1 MHFVRWLRLRTL
13 DRGIAILTILLCVSA
28 CGGGGGGPPPPMM
41 GATSFTTNENVALPG
56 QLSATGGSGTLTF
69 SALTKPASGTLTSF
83 TAAGAFV
90 YTPTANFVGSDSFKV
105 QVSDSQGQ
113 MATATIAI
121 TVHANHAP
129 AADRVVMRADGSALA
144 KIDVLAS
151 AHDPDGDPLTV
162 SIATPALVGKASV
175 NSDKSVSITGL
186 PSGYK
191 GLTRFRFTVTDPTG
205 ATASANAA
213 IFVGA
218 DPFRAVF
225 AGDASGNGTPEVYL
239 TDFAADPQ
247 AVSAATQGNF
257 RLAGFAVSANGAT
270 VAYRSEA
277 ASGSKLSF
285 VRTSAPGQ
293 PVDIDLPSGAALIQ
307 DPQGKDQFQVSPDGQ
322 WIALVAGQTG
332 AGAIYV
338 VNVSKPTVVSR
349 VAPAGAVYMSQL
361 AFSADSKSLYFL
373 ATSVAS
379 GDNES
384 LYLVGLSDPGATA
397 LISAAS
403 APGSSDQVLQYSVS
417 RDQTRILEQANRH
430 GAVGLF
436 YIDPQRLQ
444 DEIQVSQN
452 LLPGQFIPQ
461 TPFNSPPGI
470 AVNASGGQVAYPV
483 QSLLGIN
490 TYAANVAATPD
501 PQVVATS
508 ARAIGFRPDGAAL
521 LYSSGPQVYE
531 SSVQSGATG
540 QLVGNGG
547 AAWYDSTGNIV
558 LLEQF
563 LASGGTPSSY
573 PALATTVR
581 GSFGTT
587 QPLGT
592 AVLAAQYFNVSGF
605 DRAVVLLGE
614 GPTTGQPA
622 ASVHLSLVNAL
633 APDKLLYL
641 ADFETPMSLTS
652 DVARIVTN

>member
-1 MHFVRWLRLRTL
+1 M
-13 DRGIAILTILLCVSA
+13 LTILICVSA
-28 CGGGGGGPPPPMM
+28 CGGGGGGPPAPMM
-41 GATSFTTNENVALPG
+41 GATAFTTNENVALPG
-56 QLSATGGSGTLTF
+56 QLSATGGSGTLTY
-69 SALTKPASGTLTSF
+69 SALSKPASGTLTSF
-83 TAAGAFV
+83 STAGAFL
-90 YTPTANFVGSDSFKV
+90 YTPAANFVGSDSFKV
-105 QVSDSQGQ
+105 QVSDSQGRSAS
-113 MATATIAI
+113 ATVAI
-121 TVHANHAP
+121 TVHMNHAP
-129 AADRVVMRADGSALA
+129 TADALVMRADGTALA
-144 KIDVLAS
+144 KINVLAS
-151 AHDPDGDPLTV
+151 AHDTDGDPLTV
-162 SIATPALVGKASV
+162 SIATPALVGKATV

-186 PSGYK
+186 PSGFK
-191 GLTRFRFTVTDPTG
+191 GLTRFRFTVTDPSG

-239 TDFAADPQ
+239 TDFASDPE
-247 AVSAATQGNF
+247 AISAATQGSF

-277 ASGSKLSF
+277 ASGSNLAF
-285 VRTSAPGQ
+285 VRTSAPAQQVG
-293 PVDIDLPSGAALIQ
+293 IDLPSGAALIQ
-307 DPQGKDQFQVSPDGQ
+307 DAQGKDQFQVSPDGQ
-322 WIALVAGQTG
+322 WIALVAGQAG
-332 AGAIYV
+332 ASAIYV

-349 VAPAGAVYMSQL
+349 VAPAGAVFMSQL

-373 ATSVAS
+373 ASSVAS
-379 GDNES
+379 GANES
-384 LYLVGLSDPGATA
+384 LYLVALADPGATA

-417 RDQTRILEQANRH
+417 QDQTRILEEANRH
-430 GAVGLF
+430 GAVGLY
-436 YIDPQRLQ
+436 YIDPQQLQ
-444 DEIQVSQN
+444 AEVQISQS
-452 LLPGQFIPQ
+452 LVAGQFIPQ

-470 AVNASGGQVAYPV
+470 AVNASGAQVAYPV
-483 QSLLGIN
+483 QSLAGIN
-490 TYAANVAATPD
+490 TYAANVAPTPD
-501 PQVVATS
+501 PQVVATG

-521 LYSSGPQVYE
+521 LYSSGAQVYE
-531 SSVQSGATG
+531 SAVKSGATG

-573 PALATTVR
+573 QALAATVR
-581 GSFGTT
+581 GSFGTA
-587 QPLGT
+587 QPIGT
-592 AVLAAQYFNVSGF
+592 PVLAAQYFNVSGF

-641 ADFETPMSLTS
+641 ADFQTPMSLTS
-652 DVARIVTN
+652 EAARIVTN